1 MIPTVAQQLRSI
13 KLRLT
18 ETIIPALPA
27 DARFA
32 QEQAGLMVA
41 TLDWLLDTHE
51 HQYRY
56 EVVENVEY
64 RRLLAELAEGD
75 EATPTDD
82 ATLAEVRDTL
92 SEPGPSPHDAAMA
105 LGDLADQNRRLKEL
119 TRRVFAALSAVPSAE
134 AAQRARALLAEVAN
148 RQGERELAWFR
159 MTGFPQAP
167 GEIAAVLAGGADA
180 PEAEPSHR
188 SSSRGGPSAASG

>member
-1 MIPTVAQQLRSI
+1 MIPTVAQQLQSI

-27 DARFA
+27 DERFA

-41 TLDWLLDTHE
+41 TLDWMLDTQE

-64 RRLLAELAEGD
+64 RRLLGELAQGE
-75 EATPTDD
+75 EAGSTNA
-82 ATLAEVRDTL
+82 ATLSEIRDML
-92 SEPGPSPHDAAMA
+92 SEPGPSPQDAAMA

-119 TRRVFAALSAVPSAE
+119 TRRVFTAMSAVPSGE
-134 AAQRARALLAEVAN
+134 PTQRARALLAEVAR

-167 GEIAAVLAGGADA
+167 GEISAVLASVTD
-180 PEAEPSHR
+180 
-188 SSSRGGPSAASG
+188 